1 MTRLGAAFK
10 NSQDLRVKTF
20 ELAGQLFRV
29 RIPLTKEM
37 TALEERVDKIDE
49 EEAEKRYQK
58 LVAGFD
64 RSVETEGVV
73 FTDNDVLVDGRSTRD
88 VVKVGL
94 QFENRVV
101 EFIKLLVPVDGT
113 LDDLTYE
120 EIDAEWP
127 LSVQIDLIGKIA
139 EAIQPGYKEERKN

>member
-37 TALEERVDKIDE
+37 TALEERVDQIDD

-64 RSVETEGVV
+64 RNVETEGVV

-101 EFIKLLVPVDGT
+101 EFIKLLVPVNGT
-113 LDDLTYE
+113 LDNLTYE

-139 EAIQPGYKEERKN
+139 DTIQPGYKEERKN

>member
-101 EFIKLLVPVDGT
+101 EFIKLLVPVNGA

-139 EAIQPGYKEERKN
+139 DAIQPGYKEERKN

>member
-20 ELAGQLFRV
+20 ELAGQIFRV

-58 LVAGFD
+58 LIAGFD
-64 RSVETEGVV
+64 RNIETEGVV
-73 FTDNDVLVDGRSTRD
+73 FTDDDVLVDGRSTRD
-88 VVKVGL
+88 VVKVGI

-101 EFIKLLVPVDGT
+101 EFIKLLVPQNGELT
-113 LDDLTYE
+113 DLTYE
-120 EIDAEWP
+120 NVDEEWP
-127 LSVQIDLIGKIA
+127 LAVQIEIVGKIA
-139 EAIQPGYKEERKN
+139 DAIRPGYKEERKN

>member
-20 ELAGQLFRV
+20 ELGGQIFRV

-64 RSVETEGVV
+64 RSIETEGVV
-73 FTDNDVLVDGRSTRD
+73 FTENDVLVDGRSTRD
-88 VVKVGL
+88 IVKVGI

-101 EFIKLLVPVDGT
+101 EFIKLLVPQEGD
-113 LDDLTYE
+113 LADLTYE
-120 EIDAEWP
+120 QVDAEWP
-127 LSVQIDLIGKIA
+127 LAVQIEIIGKIA
-139 EAIQPGYKEERKN
+139 DAIQPGYKEERKN

>member
-37 TALEERVDKIDE
+37 TALEERVDQIDD

-64 RSVETEGVV
+64 RNVETEGVV

-101 EFIKLLVPVDGT
+101 EFIKLLVPVNGT

-139 EAIQPGYKEERKN
+139 DAIQPGYKEERKN

>member
-20 ELAGQLFRV
+20 ELGGQLFRV

-37 TALEERVDKIDE
+37 ESIEERIKDVDQ
-49 EEAEKRYQK
+49 AELDKRYEK
-58 LVAGFD
+58 MVSGFD
-64 RSVETEGVV
+64 KSIETEGVV
-73 FTDNDVLVDGRSTRD
+73 FTDDDVIVDGRSTKD
-88 VVKVGL
+88 IVKIGL
-94 QFENRVV
+94 QFESRVV
-101 EFIKLLVPVDGT
+101 EFIRLLVPQEGT

-127 LSVQIDLIGKIA
+127 LSVQIDIVGKIGD
-139 EAIQPGYKEERKN
+139 AIQPGYKDERKN

>member
-20 ELAGQLFRV
+20 ELAGQIFRV

-58 LVAGFD
+58 LIVGFD
-64 RSVETEGVV
+64 RNIETEGVV
-73 FTDNDVLVDGRSTRD
+73 FTDDDVLVDGRSTRD
-88 VVKVGL
+88 VVKVGI

-101 EFIKLLVPVDGT
+101 EFIKLLVPQSGELT
-113 LDDLTYE
+113 DLTYE
-120 EIDAEWP
+120 NVDEEWP
-127 LSVQIDLIGKIA
+127 LAVQIEIVGKIA
-139 EAIQPGYKEERKN
+139 DAIRPGYKEERKN

>member
-20 ELAGQLFRV
+20 ELAGQIFRV

-88 VVKVGL
+88 VVKIGL

-101 EFIKLLVPVDGT
+101 EFIKLLVPLEGT

-120 EIDAEWP
+120 DVDAEWP

-139 EAIQPGYKEERKN
+139 DAIQPGYKEERKN

>member
-37 TALEERVDKIDE
+37 TALEERVDQIDD

-101 EFIKLLVPVDGT
+101 EFIKLLVPVNGT

-139 EAIQPGYKEERKN
+139 DAIQPGYKEERKN

>member
-37 TALEERVDKIDE
+37 TALEERVNKIDE

-88 VVKVGL
+88 VVKIGL

-101 EFIKLLVPVDGT
+101 EFIKLLVPVEGT
-113 LDDLTYE
+113 LDNLTYE

-127 LSVQIDLIGKIA
+127 LSVQIEVVGKITD
-139 EAIQPGYKEERKN
+139 AIQPGYKEERKN